1 MIIIL
6 FNIFSGNAFLYDL
19 NIKEHMDEIRTFL
32 GVCPQV
38 GKSIIDIIISLLHH
52 LLHLLQHDILWAD
65 LTAREHMQI
74 FSQLKGVPKALRND
88 EINTLL
94 ANVQLDSV
102 RITILCLFFQFP
114 KCF

>member
-1 MIIIL
+1 MS
-6 FNIFSGNAFLYDL
+6 SGNAFLYDL

-38 GKSIIDIIISLLHH
+38 GKSVIDIIMSSLRC
-52 LLHLLQHDILWAD
+52 LLQHDILWAD

-94 ANVQLDSV
+94 TNVQLDSV
-102 RITILCLFFQFP
+102 RIIILCLFL
-114 KCF
+114 